1 VRRGEVRVGGS
12 ANRADLFDTFRI
24 TVSQGRSKRFE
35 RVLVVVVSSGFE
47 ESGVAIVRAKDPPR
61 APEVSIDR

>member
-1 VRRGEVRVGGS
+1 MRRGEVHVGGS

-35 RVLVVVVSSGFE
+35 RVQVVVVSSEFE
-47 ESGVAIVRAKDPPR
+47 ESSIAIVRAKDPPR
-61 APEVSIDR
+61 VPEVSIDR

>member
-12 ANRADLFDTFRI
+12 ANRADLFDTFSI

-35 RVLVVVVSSGFE
+35 RVLVVVVSSEFE
-47 ESGVAIVRAKDPPR
+47 ESGIAIVPAKDPPR
-61 APEVSIDR
+61 VPEVSIDR